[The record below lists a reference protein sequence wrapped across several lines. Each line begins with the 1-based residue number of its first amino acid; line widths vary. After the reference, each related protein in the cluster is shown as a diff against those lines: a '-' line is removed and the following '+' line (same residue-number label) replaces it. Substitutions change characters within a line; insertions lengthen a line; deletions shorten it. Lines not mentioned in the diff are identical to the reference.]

1 MKKIILSVVGILFS
15 TTAYPHEWTP
25 TYPKFEPS
33 FLDGIV
39 VTTMKI
45 FNKREDVNYY
55 EISVFDENWN
65 TVPFASS
72 EKILNVAYLGQKNI
86 DIYVRRDDCDRIK
99 YICTTSKQFS
109 PNAASSGIDSRICS
123 KVQYDRL

>member
-45 FNKREDVNYY
+45 FNKRNDVNYY

-72 EKILNVAYLGQKNI
+72 EKILNVPYLSQKNI
-86 DIYVRRDDCDRIK
+86 DIYVRRDDRDRIE
-99 YICTTSKQFS
+99 YICTTSKQFAL
-109 PNAASSGIDSRICS
+109 NTASSGVDTRICS
-123 KVQYDRL
+123 KV